1 MMDARRW
8 PVTLVEGDIRLRP
21 LRTRDARA
29 WRDVRRRNADY
40 LSPWEATMPDEG
52 REQGEIAPTFAG
64 MVRRSRSEARA
75 GRLLPWAI
83 EYQGRFVGQMTVGG
97 IALGSLRSAYIGY
110 WIDEAVAGRGIT
122 TMAVAMA
129 SDHCFERMRLHR
141 LEINIRPEN
150 LASRAVAEKAGY
162 ALEGVRHDYLHIDGA
177 WRDHVT
183 YVLFA
188 GQVTPSLVARVRSR
202 RPSADITL

>member
-1 MMDARRW
+1 MSTPNW
-8 PVTLVEGDIRLRP
+8 PVTLVQGDIRLRP
-21 LRTRDARA
+21 LRTRDSRA
-29 WRDVRRRNADY
+29 WQEVRRRNADY
-40 LSPWEATMPDEG
+40 LKPWDATMPEEG
-52 REQGEIAPTFAG
+52 RDSGERLPTFAS

-83 EYQGRFVGQMTVGG
+83 EYEGKFVGQMTVGG

-110 WIDEAVAGRGIT
+110 WIDQAVSGKGIT

-129 SDHCFERMRLHR
+129 SDFCFSDLLLHR

-150 LASRAVAEKAGY
+150 LASRAVAEKVGY
-162 ALEGVRHDYLHIDGA
+162 TVEGTRSDYLHIDGS

-183 YVLFA
+183 YVLFR
-188 GQVTPSLVARVRSR
+188 GQVLPNTVSRIRSAG
-202 RPSADITL
+202 PSADFLL